1 MHSSFERSSQFGLKD
16 NLWQLALFAF
26 IAAFLLISSIG
37 VLLFHRQNTLSET
50 LASSGAG
57 GRRQFIAE
65 HCAHARLPDRKT
77 GKAFSKGSAEK
88 PGRRLNSSEAADS
101 RGLSGT
107 QPMST
112 FSIALRLLV
121 PALLCILATVT
132 QVYTYAPLFVYAL
145 AAGLGFMAPD
155 FWLSNRIS
163 ARQLK
168 LRLGLPEALDLI
180 VICVEAGLSMD
191 KATMRTSE
199 ELRIS
204 QPAIADEL
212 NLVYLE
218 QRAGRP
224 RGEAW
229 KHLGDR
235 TDVDNIRSLASILI
249 QADKF
254 GTSIGKTLRAHSETL
269 RTRRRQDAEEQAAKT
284 TVKLVFPLVLFI
296 FPSLFVVT
304 LGPSMIIMFE
314 GFAKYLS

>member
-1 MHSSFERSSQFGLKD
+1 
-16 NLWQLALFAF
+16 
-26 IAAFLLISSIG
+26 
-37 VLLFHRQNTLSET
+37 
-50 LASSGAG
+50 
-57 GRRQFIAE
+57 
-65 HCAHARLPDRKT
+65 
-77 GKAFSKGSAEK
+77 
-88 PGRRLNSSEAADS
+88 
-101 RGLSGT
+101 
-107 QPMST
+107 
-112 FSIALRLLV
+112 
-121 PALLCILATVT
+121 
-132 QVYTYAPLFVYAL
+132 VYAL
-145 AAGLGFMAPD
+145 AAGLGYLAPD
-155 FWLSNRIS
+155 FWLSNRVA
-163 ARQLK
+163 ARQSQ

-191 KATMRTSE
+191 KATMRTAQ

-229 KHLGDR
+229 RNLGDR
-235 TDVDNIRSLASILI
+235 TDVDTIRSLASILI

-254 GTSIGKTLRAHSETL
+254 GTSIGKMLRAHSETL

-314 GFAKYLS
+314 GFSKYLS

>member
-1 MHSSFERSSQFGLKD
+1 ME
-16 NLWQLALFAF
+16 LAFFAF
-26 IAAFLLISSIG
+26 IAAFLLVSSVG
-37 VLLFHRQNTLSET
+37 VLVFYRQATL
-50 LASSGAG
+50 
-57 GRRQFIAE
+57 
-65 HCAHARLPDRKT
+65 
-77 GKAFSKGSAEK
+77 
-88 PGRRLNSSEAADS
+88 RRLSQITSRAADASLLRSGRPVSGS
-101 RGLSGT
+101 RLKKLTKPFQKVVPRSREDA
-107 QPMST
+107 ST
-112 FSIALRLLV
+112 LEKRLGRAGYRGKSYVNIFYSAKVLV
-121 PALLCILATVT
+121 PGLLCIFVTVT
-132 QVYTYAPLFVYAL
+132 GLFAYAPFFVYIVAT
-145 AAGLGFMAPD
+145 GVGFLAPD
-155 FWLSNRIS
+155 LWLGNRIS
-163 ARQLK
+163 ARK
-168 LRLGLPEALDLI
+168 TELRLGLPEALDLI

-224 RGEAW
+224 RAEAW
-229 KHLGDR
+229 KHIGER
-235 TDVDNIRSLASILI
+235 TDVNTIRSLASILV

-304 LGPSMIIMFE
+304 IGPSMIIMME
-314 GFAKYLS
+314 GFQKYLS

>member
-1 MHSSFERSSQFGLKD
+1 MA
-16 NLWQLALFAF
+16 LALFAF
-26 IAAFLLISSIG
+26 IAAFLLMSSLG
-37 VLLFHRQNTLSET
+37 VLFFHRQNTL
-50 LASSGAG
+50 
-57 GRRQFIAE
+57 
-65 HCAHARLPDRKT
+65 
-77 GKAFSKGSAEK
+77 
-88 PGRRLNSSEAADS
+88 RRLAKVVTRPSEAA
-101 RGLSGT
+101 LV
-107 QPMST
+107 Q
-112 FSIALRLLV
+112 SIAPSPTSRIEQLVKPFQKVVPRSPEDVSTVQKRLIRAGYREHAYVNIFYSAKALV

-132 QVYTYAPLFVYAL
+132 QVYSYAPLFVYAL
-145 AAGLGFMAPD
+145 SAGLGFMVPD

-163 ARQLK
+163 ARKLK

-204 QPAIADEL
+204 QPDIADEL

>member
-1 MHSSFERSSQFGLKD
+1 M
-16 NLWQLALFAF
+16 QLALIAF
-26 IAAFLLISSIG
+26 ISGFILISSLGIL
-37 VLLFHRQNTLSET
+37 VFYRQVAL
-50 LASSGAG
+50 
-57 GRRQFIAE
+57 
-65 HCAHARLPDRKT
+65 
-77 GKAFSKGSAEK
+77 
-88 PGRRLNSSEAADS
+88 RRLSQMVSQTDAASLLRILAPTRTSKIEKLTKPFQKVVPRTTQDVSTVQKRLVRGGYREASYVNIFYSAK
-101 RGLSGT
+101 
-107 QPMST
+107 
-112 FSIALRLLV
+112 LLV
-121 PALLCILATVT
+121 PALLCIIATVT
-132 QVYTYAPLFVYAL
+132 QLYLFGPLFVYAM
-145 AAGLGFMAPD
+145 AAGLGFLVPD

-163 ARQLK
+163 ARQLN

-191 KATMRTSE
+191 KAVMRTSE

-224 RGEAW
+224 RADAWRHFGE
-229 KHLGDR
+229 R
-235 TDVDNIRSLASILI
+235 TDVDTLRSLASIII

-254 GTSIGKTLRAHSETL
+254 GTSIGKTLRAHSGTL

-304 LGPSMIIMFE
+304 LGPLMIIMFE
-314 GFAKYLS
+314 GFAKFLS